1 MDLRLPSSV
10 HVLERNWLSSNNV
23 LLIGADDT
31 ALIDSG
37 YVTHAPQTLAL
48 VRHLLGDRPLDRL
61 LNTHLHS
68 DHCGG
73 NAALQAAYGC
83 HTATPALE
91 AAKVARWDEAALS
104 FRATGQQCPRFGV
117 DGVLAPGDSLLLG
130 GLRWQV
136 LAAPGH
142 DPHALLIF
150 CAEEGVLVSG
160 DALWQDGFGVIFPE
174 LAGEPGF
181 DEVGATLVSRF
192 SNLPVVE
199 RFFAGGDNSVR
210 GFAYN
215 ALSPTQDV
223 CQRDATTHLPIL
235 RADGSCATKLGAAK
249 VGGKD
254 VITGTV
260 EVIRDLPR
268 NFGVAAFFDYGNAF
282 NRFGGTPLE
291 YSVGVGFRVRLPV
304 VTLGVDI
311 AEPISRSGASPR
323 LHINFSPKL

>member
-1 MDLRLPSSV
+1 MDLRLPPSV

-23 LLIGADDT
+23 LLIGPGDT

-48 VRHLLGDRPLDRL
+48 VRRVLGARPLDRL

-83 HTATPALE
+83 HTAIPALE
-91 AAKVARWDEAALS
+91 ADKVAHWDEDALS
-104 FRATGQQCPRFGV
+104 FRATGQQCPRFGF
-117 DGVLAPGDSLLLG
+117 DGVLAPGDVLRLG

-181 DEVGATLVSRF
+181 DEVGGTLELIGSLAPRVVIPGHGPVFGDVDAALGRARQRLDYLAADPARNARNAVKVLLKFLLLERGTMALAMLPDLLVSIP
-192 SNLPVVE
+192 LVE
-199 RFFAGGDNSVR
+199 RVR
-210 GFAYN
+210 STVLRMGADELAHWAAT
-215 ALSPTQDV
+215 ALV
-223 CQRDATTHLPIL
+223 
-235 RADGSCATKLGAAK
+235 RAGAARIE
-249 VGGKD
+249 G
-254 VITGTV
+254 
-260 EVIRDLPR
+260 ELLLDL
-268 NFGVAAFFDYGNAF
+268 
-282 NRFGGTPLE
+282 
-291 YSVGVGFRVRLPV
+291 
-304 VTLGVDI
+304 
-311 AEPISRSGASPR
+311 
-323 LHINFSPKL
+323 

>member
-37 YVTHAPQTLAL
+37 YITHAPQTLAL

-83 HTATPALE
+83 HTAIPALE

-104 FRATGQQCPRFGV
+104 FRATGQQCPRFGF

-181 DEVGATLVSRF
+181 DEVGATLDLIGSLAPRVVIPGHGPVFGDVDAALARASARLDYLAADPARNARNAVKVLLKF
-192 SNLPVVE
+192 LLLERGKIPLAGLPGLLASIPLVE
-199 RFFAGGDNSVR
+199 RVR
-210 GFAYN
+210 PTMLELDADELAQWAAA
-215 ALSPTQDV
+215 ALV
-223 CQRDATTHLPIL
+223 
-235 RADGSCATKLGAAK
+235 RAGAARIE
-249 VGGKD
+249 G
-254 VITGTV
+254 
-260 EVIRDLPR
+260 EMLLDL
-268 NFGVAAFFDYGNAF
+268 
-282 NRFGGTPLE
+282 
-291 YSVGVGFRVRLPV
+291 
-304 VTLGVDI
+304 
-311 AEPISRSGASPR
+311 
-323 LHINFSPKL
+323 

>member
-1 MDLRLPSSV
+1 MDLRLPPSV

-23 LLIGADDT
+23 LLIGPDDT

-48 VRHLLGDRPLDRL
+48 VRHVLGARPLDRL

-73 NAALQAAYGC
+73 NAALQTAYGC
-83 HTATPALE
+83 HTAIPALE
-91 AAKVARWDEAALS
+91 ADKVARWDEDALS
-104 FRATGQQCPRFGV
+104 YRAIGQQCPRFV
-117 DGVLAPGDSLLLG
+117 FDAVLAPGDSLWLG

-181 DEVGATLVSRF
+181 DEVGATLDLIDSLAPRVVIPGHGPLFGDVDAALGRARQRLDYLAADPRRNARNAVKVLVKFLLLERGKMPLAS
-192 SNLPVVE
+192 LPGLLASIPLIE
-199 RFFAGGDNSVR
+199 RVR
-210 GFAYN
+210 SIVLDMDAD
-215 ALSPTQDV
+215 ALAQWAAAALV
-223 CQRDATTHLPIL
+223 HA
-235 RADGSCATKLGAAK
+235 GAARIE
-249 VGGKD
+249 GEHL
-254 VITGTV
+254 I
-260 EVIRDLPR
+260 DL
-268 NFGVAAFFDYGNAF
+268 
-282 NRFGGTPLE
+282 
-291 YSVGVGFRVRLPV
+291 
-304 VTLGVDI
+304 
-311 AEPISRSGASPR
+311 
-323 LHINFSPKL
+323 

>member
-23 LLIGADDT
+23 LLIGPDDT

-37 YVTHAPQTLAL
+37 YVSHAPQTLAL
-48 VRHLLGDRPLDRL
+48 VRHLLRDRPLDRL

-83 HTATPALE
+83 HTAIPTLE
-91 AAKVARWDEAALS
+91 ADKVARWDEAALS
-104 FRATGQQCPRFGV
+104 FRATGQQCPRFGF
-117 DGVLAPGDSLLLG
+117 DGVLAPGDVLVLG

-150 CAEEGVLVSG
+150 CADEGVLVSG

-181 DEVGATLVSRF
+181 DEVGATLDLIGSLAPRVVIPGHGPVFGDVDAALARARARLDYLAADPARNARNAVKVLLKF
-192 SNLPVVE
+192 LLLERGQIALAGLPGLLASIPLVE
-199 RFFAGGDNSVR
+199 RVR
-210 GFAYN
+210 PAM
-215 ALSPTQDV
+215 LDL
-223 CQRDATTHLPIL
+223 DADEVAHWAAAELV
-235 RADGSCATKLGAAK
+235 RAGAARIE
-249 VGGKD
+249 GQMLL
-254 VITGTV
+254 
-260 EVIRDLPR
+260 DL
-268 NFGVAAFFDYGNAF
+268 
-282 NRFGGTPLE
+282 
-291 YSVGVGFRVRLPV
+291 
-304 VTLGVDI
+304 
-311 AEPISRSGASPR
+311 
-323 LHINFSPKL
+323 

>member
-83 HTATPALE
+83 HTAIPALE
-91 AAKVARWDEAALS
+91 ADKVAPWDEDALS
-104 FRATGQQCPRFGV
+104 FCATGQQCPRFGF

-181 DEVGATLVSRF
+181 DEVGATLDLIGSLAPRVVIPGHGPVFGDVDAALARASARLDYLAADPARNARNAVKVLLKF
-192 SNLPVVE
+192 LLLERGKIPLAGLPGLLASIPLVE
-199 RFFAGGDNSVR
+199 RVR
-210 GFAYN
+210 PTVLGLDTEELAQWAAA
-215 ALSPTQDV
+215 ALV
-223 CQRDATTHLPIL
+223 
-235 RADGSCATKLGAAK
+235 RAGAARIE
-249 VGGKD
+249 G
-254 VITGTV
+254 
-260 EVIRDLPR
+260 EMLLDL
-268 NFGVAAFFDYGNAF
+268 
-282 NRFGGTPLE
+282 
-291 YSVGVGFRVRLPV
+291 
-304 VTLGVDI
+304 
-311 AEPISRSGASPR
+311 
-323 LHINFSPKL
+323 

>member
-83 HTATPALE
+83 HTAIPALE
-91 AAKVARWDEAALS
+91 AAKVARWDEDALS
-104 FRATGQQCPRFGV
+104 FCATGQQCPRFGF

-181 DEVGATLVSRF
+181 DEVGATLDLIGSLAPRVVIPGHGPVFGDVDAALARARARLGYLAADPARNARNAVKVLLKF
-192 SNLPVVE
+192 LLLERGKILLAGLPGLLASIPLVE
-199 RFFAGGDNSVR
+199 RVR
-210 GFAYN
+210 PTMLELDADELAQWAAA
-215 ALSPTQDV
+215 ALV
-223 CQRDATTHLPIL
+223 
-235 RADGSCATKLGAAK
+235 RAGAARIE
-249 VGGKD
+249 G
-254 VITGTV
+254 
-260 EVIRDLPR
+260 EMLLDL
-268 NFGVAAFFDYGNAF
+268 
-282 NRFGGTPLE
+282 
-291 YSVGVGFRVRLPV
+291 
-304 VTLGVDI
+304 
-311 AEPISRSGASPR
+311 
-323 LHINFSPKL
+323 

>member
-1 MDLRLPSSV
+1 MDLRLPPSV

-23 LLIGADDT
+23 LLIGPGDT

-37 YVTHAPQTLAL
+37 YVTHASQTLAL
-48 VRHLLGDRPLDRL
+48 VRHVLGARPLDRL

-83 HTATPALE
+83 HTAIPALD
-91 AAKVARWDEAALS
+91 ADKVARWDDDALS
-104 FRATGQQCPRFGV
+104 FRATGQQCPRFGF
-117 DGVLAPGDSLLLG
+117 DGVLAPGDVLRLG

-181 DEVGATLVSRF
+181 DEVGATLELIDSLAPRVVIPGHGPVFGDVDAALERARQRLDYLAADPARNARNAVKVLVKF
-192 SNLPVVE
+192 LLLERGKIALATLPGLLAAIPLIE
-199 RFFAGGDNSVR
+199 RVR
-210 GFAYN
+210 SAMLGMDADELGEWAAT
-215 ALSPTQDV
+215 ALV
-223 CQRDATTHLPIL
+223 
-235 RADGSCATKLGAAK
+235 RAGAARIE
-249 VGGKD
+249 GEHLLD
-254 VITGTV
+254 V
-260 EVIRDLPR
+260 
-268 NFGVAAFFDYGNAF
+268 
-282 NRFGGTPLE
+282 
-291 YSVGVGFRVRLPV
+291 
-304 VTLGVDI
+304 
-311 AEPISRSGASPR
+311 
-323 LHINFSPKL
+323 